1 MKKRTVR
8 RKKNNRIKILF
19 FIILVIIACMI
30 VKSKVFPKDNRI
42 DKCIVIDA
50 GHGGVEEPGCIFANT
65 YEKDICLQIAKKLE
79 AKLQKEYKTVIMTR
93 TTDVNVTLRQRP
105 EIANKKKADIF
116 VSIHQN
122 ALENDEVTSGV
133 ETWYHPTKDTES
145 KVLAQMIQEGVV
157 QSTEAKNLG
166 IKESKELAVTKNTN
180 MPSCLVETG
189 FLSSTE
195 ERKKLISSSYQD
207 KIVEGI
213 YNGIKSYFDLEGREI
228 DE

>member
-1 MKKRTVR
+1 MKKKIVR
-8 RKKNNRIKILF
+8 RKKNNRMKIIFL
-19 FIILVIIACMI
+19 IIIVIIACII

-50 GHGGVEEPGCIFANT
+50 GHGGVEEPGCIFSDT

-93 TTDVNVTLRQRP
+93 TTDINVDLGERP
-105 EIANKKKADIF
+105 EIANRKQADIF

-122 ALENDEVTSGV
+122 ALENDEITSGV

-145 KVLAQMIQEGVV
+145 KILAQMIQEDVV
-157 QSTEAKNLG
+157 QSTGANDLG
-166 IKESKELAVTKNTN
+166 TKESKELAVTKNTK

-213 YNGIKSYFDLEGREI
+213 YNGIQSYFDLEGRKI